1 MGLWSSRGKTS
12 ETEVDAFEQVASQVV
27 DVIAT
32 AGVVLDENN
41 NVLRASP
48 GAVQFGLVQNR
59 RLIHSSLV
67 KLCDRARNQTG
78 AVVEEMLLETGLQ
91 REPVWVQAR
100 AARFGEKYMMLLVDD
115 RTEAKKLEDTRR
127 DFVANVS
134 HELKTPIGAIGLLA
148 EAIQGAGDDPKMIEK
163 FSNSLIRESQR
174 LANLVQELMQL
185 SRVQSAAGLENAR
198 EVDLAAVV
206 ADAIERNQVLAEKRN
221 IRVQGATSDSLK
233 ILGDYEMLATAV
245 RNLIENAIV
254 YSEPGTQVGVGLKEV
269 DGVAEISVSDSGIG
283 IPESEQ
289 ERIFER
295 FYRVDPSRSRE
306 TGGTGLGLAI
316 VKHIA
321 ANHGGQIKLFS
332 KQGVG
337 STFTLRLPITIQEG

>member
-1 MGLWSSRGKTS
+1 MGLFSSKGKSS
-12 ETEVDAFEQVASQVV
+12 ESEVDAFEQVASQVV

-32 AGVVLDENN
+32 AGVVLDSQN

-59 RLIHSSLV
+59 RLVHSALV

-78 AVVEEMLLETGLQ
+78 AVVEELLLETGLQ
-91 REPVWVQAR
+91 RDAVWVQAR

-148 EAIQGAGDDPKMIEK
+148 EAIQGAGDDPAMLEK

-185 SRVQSAAGLENAR
+185 SRVQSAPGLENAT

-206 ADAIERNQVLAEKRN
+206 LDSIERNQVLAEKRN
-221 IRVQGATSDSLK
+221 IRVQGGASESVK

-254 YSEPGTQVGVGLKEV
+254 YSEPGTQVGVGLKQA
-269 DGVAEISVSDSGIG
+269 DGVAEISVTDSGIG

-321 ANHGGQIKLFS
+321 ANHGGEIKLFS
-332 KQGVG
+332 KPGVG